1 MLIKDIFTGSQ
12 EEQKTPFSF
21 EFFPPKNEKGWERLY
36 RTMRD
41 LLPLNPAYVSVTY
54 GAGGSTRE
62 NTHNLVTRIQ
72 TEGLSVVAH
81 LTCEQS
87 SREEIDAVL
96 HRYNADGVHNILALK
111 GDDPVDGPGKGSFVN
126 ERRHS
131 FAYAAELVAHIR
143 IHYPHFGIG
152 VAGFPE
158 GHPATPNRLLEMD
171 YLKAKVEAGADYIVT
186 QLFFDNRDF
195 YDYRERCELAGIHVP
210 IIAGLMPITTVR
222 GMERMAE
229 LSRRSRFPSGLIQ
242 RLKLSVNNNAG
253 NWDQYARSEN
263 NTPAINAA
271 VARVGEHWCSEQ
283 ISDLLNNHVA
293 GIHLYTLNTSQ
304 ASIRIME
311 NLGLASYSVK
321 TG

>member
-1 MLIKDIFTGSQ
+1 MLIKDIFSGCL
-12 EEQKTPFSF
+12 EEHKTPFSF
-21 EFFPPKNEKGWERLY
+21 EFFPPKTEKGWEKLY
-36 RTMRD
+36 HTMRD

-62 NTHNLVTRIQ
+62 NTHRLVTRIQ
-72 TEGLSVVAH
+72 SEGLPVVAH
-81 LTCEQS
+81 LTCEQTTT
-87 SREEIDAVL
+87 EEMAAILQCYDAE
-96 HRYNADGVHNILALK
+96 GVHNILALK
-111 GDDPVDGPGKGSFVN
+111 GDVPIHEISGGKKDDA
-126 ERRHS
+126 S
-131 FAYAAELVAHIR
+131 FAHAVDLVAYIKK
-143 IHYPHFGIG
+143 HYPHFGVG

-186 QLFFDNRDF
+186 QLFFDNHDF

-210 IIAGLMPITTVR
+210 VIAGIMPVTTIR

-229 LSRRSRFPSGLIQ
+229 LSDRSHFPASLMR
-242 RLKLSVNNNAG
+242 RLKLSVNNNG
-253 NWDQYARSEN
+253 GSWGKYGSEEN
-263 NTPAINAA
+263 NTPSINSA
-271 VARVGEHWCSEQ
+271 VARVGEHWCTEQ
-283 ISDLLNNHVA
+283 ISDLLNNRVA
-293 GIHLYTLNTSQ
+293 GIHLYTLNSSS